1 MRTTTFSGPRVG
13 VGVGVRVGVDVG
25 VAVSVAVGMGVGVKV
40 GVGVGLRSRAGTL
53 TDEVA
58 IIVMVSKKHL
68 RADLSSEDLL
78 PDEIEGVP
86 VDVQEVGEI
95 APHA

>member
-1 MRTTTFSGPRVG
+1 MSDQSLIEHDAHSAYQRAEH
-13 VGVGVRVGVDVG
+13 VRARYQEALLAKTNV
-25 VAVSVAVGMGVGVKV
+25 V

-68 RADLSSEDLL
+68 RADLSTEDLL
-78 PDEIEGVP
+78 PLEIEGVP

-95 APHA
+95 GPHA